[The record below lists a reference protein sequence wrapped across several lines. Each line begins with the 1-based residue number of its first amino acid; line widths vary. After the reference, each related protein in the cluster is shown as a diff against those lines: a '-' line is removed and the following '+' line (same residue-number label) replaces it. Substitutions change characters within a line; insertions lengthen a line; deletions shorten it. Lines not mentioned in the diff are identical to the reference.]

1 MDEQS
6 FSPPTRMNFYAL
18 VGKIAGWISAVAFVM
33 ALINKIADK
42 EWLFSPSDLLQ
53 AALYL
58 VLFAIFSS
66 MAAIGSR

>member
-1 MDEQS
+1 MEEQS
-6 FSPPTRMNFYAL
+6 FSPPAKMNFYAL
-18 VGKIAGWISAVAFVM
+18 VGKIAGWVSAAAFVM
-33 ALINKIADK
+33 AFVNKIAYK

-66 MAAIGSR
+66 MASIGSR